1 TEVEEKPENPKSN
14 LASMGIYV
22 FNWKVLRKALIED
35 NENPESSNDFGK
47 DIIPKML
54 NDNQPLYVYKFDGY
68 WKDVGT
74 VRSYWQANLDLIN
87 PDNELGIYDED
98 WKIYTTSLN
107 LPPHR
112 IGPKGTLND
121 ALVNEACVIDGKVEN
136 SVLFSNV
143 TVAEGAEV
151 YNSVLLNGSKVNA
164 GCKIYNCVVA
174 EDIEIT
180 EERIN
185 SIYAMGKYFALMAND
200 KTFEAKSV
208 ILATGIEYTRPIKG
222 EEEYLGKG
230 VGYCATC
237 DAPLY
242 KGKVV
247 TIIGHNKEAEEEANY
262 VSELAGE
269 VYYVPMYKG
278 NYNLRNNIKVVEDK
292 PQEIVGELK
301 VNKLILKNTEIE
313 TDAVFLL
320 KDSISPGQLVP
331 GLKIEENH
339 IFVDRLMKTNIPGCF
354 AAGDCVGKP
363 YQYIKSAGEG
373 NIAALSAVQYL
384 DKI

>member
-1 TEVEEKPENPKSN
+1 MSERYDIAIVGSGPAGLSAALNAKIRNKKFIIFGNKNLTNKLVKAPKIN
-14 LASMGIYV
+14 NYLGFYGITGEGV
-22 FNWKVLRKALIED
+22 KERFQEHL
-35 NENPESSNDFGK
+35 
-47 DIIPKML
+47 
-54 NDNQPLYVYKFDGY
+54 
-68 WKDVGT
+68 
-74 VRSYWQANLDLIN
+74 QAM
-87 PDNELGIYDED
+87 
-98 WKIYTTSLN
+98 
-107 LPPHR
+107 
-112 IGPKGTLND
+112 
-121 ALVNEACVIDGKVEN
+121 
-136 SVLFSNV
+136 
-143 TVAEGAEV
+143 
-151 YNSVLLNGSKVNA
+151 
-164 GCKIYNCVVA
+164 
-174 EDIEIT
+174 DIEIT

-339 IFVDRLMKTNIPGCF
+339 IYVDVPTHVDGKIITGVGAGLALNF
-354 AAGDCVGKP
+354 AFK
-363 YQYIKSAGEG
+363 
-373 NIAALSAVQYL
+373 IAEQFFTKE
-384 DKI
+384 KIEEVKKGMELI

>member
-1 TEVEEKPENPKSN
+1 MSERYDIAIVGSGPAGLSAALNAKIRNKKFIIFGNKNLTNKLVKAPKIN
-14 LASMGIYV
+14 NYLGFYGITGEGV
-22 FNWKVLRKALIED
+22 KERFQEHL
-35 NENPESSNDFGK
+35 
-47 DIIPKML
+47 
-54 NDNQPLYVYKFDGY
+54 
-68 WKDVGT
+68 
-74 VRSYWQANLDLIN
+74 QAM
-87 PDNELGIYDED
+87 
-98 WKIYTTSLN
+98 
-107 LPPHR
+107 
-112 IGPKGTLND
+112 
-121 ALVNEACVIDGKVEN
+121 
-136 SVLFSNV
+136 
-143 TVAEGAEV
+143 
-151 YNSVLLNGSKVNA
+151 
-164 GCKIYNCVVA
+164 
-174 EDIEIT
+174 DIEIT

-247 TIIGHNKEAEEEANY
+247 TIIGYNKEAEEEANY